1 VNQERPEDF
10 FFCRIY
16 KKMADFRL
24 IIFSFILSVFSIASN
39 SLLIKKR
46 DHLTKSE
53 LNFSI
58 ISLVGSLVIL
68 LASMYFGFQSR
79 SQVRGAVSNRM
90 MDGAGR
96 MVNASTY
103 LRG

>member
-1 VNQERPEDF
+1 
-10 FFCRIY
+10 
-16 KKMADFRL
+16 MADLRL

-39 SLLIKKR
+39 ALLIKKKE
-46 DHLTKSE
+46 HLKKNE
-53 LNFSI
+53 LNFAI

-68 LASMYFGFQSR
+68 LASMYFGFKSR

-96 MVNASTY
+96 MLNASTY